1 MYPRIAY
8 LATALP
14 IPGFCTVEGLLMNV
28 DNLTKMIHQGFRV
41 TLGATS
47 SLIEILQDPQKRE
60 TNLENIR
67 SQLNELAQEWAEKG
81 AITEEEARTFV
92 DTLFSKSESTKSTEV
107 NSSTITT
114 PTDST
119 ESGVSSSQTNE
130 ITEIQNL
137 TSQIAKLREELQR
150 LRESDAS

>member
-1 MYPRIAY
+1 
-8 LATALP
+8 
-14 IPGFCTVEGLLMNV
+14 MNV
-28 DNLTKMIHQGFRV
+28 DNLTQMLHQGFRV

-60 TNLENIR
+60 ANLETIQ

-81 AITEEEARTFV
+81 AITEEEARSFV
-92 DTLFSKSESTKSTEV
+92 DTLLSQSQSTQSSEV
-107 NSSTITT
+107 DSSNITT

-119 ESGVSSSQTNE
+119 ESEVSSPQTNE

-137 TSQIAKLREELQR
+137 TSQIAKLREELER

>member
-1 MYPRIAY
+1 
-8 LATALP
+8 
-14 IPGFCTVEGLLMNV
+14 MNV
-28 DNLTKMIHQGFRV
+28 DNLTQMLHQGFRV

-60 TNLENIR
+60 TNLETIQ
-67 SQLNELAQEWAEKG
+67 SQLNELAQEWADKG

-92 DTLFSKSESTKSTEV
+92 DTLLSKSESTQSSEV
-107 NSSTITT
+107 DSSTITT

-119 ESGVSSSQTNE
+119 DSTESGVSSPQTNE

-137 TSQIAKLREELQR
+137 TSQIAKLREELER

>member
-1 MYPRIAY
+1 MTSF
-8 LATALP
+8 L
-14 IPGFCTVEGLLMNV
+14 LLMNV
-28 DNLTKMIHQGFRV
+28 DNLTQMLHQGFRV

-60 TNLENIR
+60 ANLETIQ

-81 AITEEEARTFV
+81 AITEEEARSFV
-92 DTLFSKSESTKSTEV
+92 DTLLSQSESTQSSEV
-107 NSSTITT
+107 DSSNITT

-119 ESGVSSSQTNE
+119 ESEVSSPQTNE

-137 TSQIAKLREELQR
+137 TSQIAKLREELER

>member
-1 MYPRIAY
+1 
-8 LATALP
+8 
-14 IPGFCTVEGLLMNV
+14 MNV

>member
-1 MYPRIAY
+1 
-8 LATALP
+8 
-14 IPGFCTVEGLLMNV
+14 MNV
-28 DNLTKMIHQGFRV
+28 DNLTQMLHQGFRV

-60 TNLENIR
+60 ANLETIQ

-81 AITEEEARTFV
+81 AITEEEARSFV
-92 DTLFSKSESTKSTEV
+92 DTLLSQSESTQSSEV
-107 NSSTITT
+107 DSSNITT

-119 ESGVSSSQTNE
+119 ESEVSSPQTNE

-137 TSQIAKLREELQR
+137 TSQIAKLREELER

>member
-1 MYPRIAY
+1 MTSF
-8 LATALP
+8 L
-14 IPGFCTVEGLLMNV
+14 LLMNV
-28 DNLTKMIHQGFRV
+28 DNLTQMLHQGFRV

-60 TNLENIR
+60 ANLETIQ

-81 AITEEEARTFV
+81 AITEEEARSFV
-92 DTLFSKSESTKSTEV
+92 DTLLSQSQSTQSSEV
-107 NSSTITT
+107 DSSNITT

-119 ESGVSSSQTNE
+119 ESEVSSPQTNE

-137 TSQIAKLREELQR
+137 TSQIAKLREELER

>member
-1 MYPRIAY
+1 
-8 LATALP
+8 
-14 IPGFCTVEGLLMNV
+14 MNV
-28 DNLTKMIHQGFRV
+28 DNLTQMLHQGFRV

-60 TNLENIR
+60 ANLETIQ

-81 AITEEEARTFV
+81 AITEEEARSFV
-92 DTLFSKSESTKSTEV
+92 DTLLSQSQSTQSSEV
-107 NSSTITT
+107 DSSNITT

-119 ESGVSSSQTNE
+119 ESEVSSPQTNE

-137 TSQIAKLREELQR
+137 TSQIAKLREELER
-150 LRESDAS
+150 LRES